1 MSTSDRR
8 MGKYELLERLGRG
21 GMAEVWKAV
30 DTQLRRYVAIKIL
43 HMRLQEDVSLVTR
56 FEQEP
61 QMNAS

>member
-30 DTQLRRYVAIKIL
+30 DTQLRRYVALKIL